1 VTKVRELL
9 EAIERVRERIER
21 HGSKLSQNEM
31 LTRYALVDPILRAL
45 GWDTEDPEQVVPE
58 FSTKA
63 GRADYALLVKGEPYI
78 IVEAKP
84 LGATLTNAAQQ
95 GVNYCVTEGIPYFVC
110 TDGNRW
116 VIYDTHKPVKLEEKV
131 IAQAEISSG
140 GDVNYDA
147 ARQLLALW
155 RPAMPKVKVGPPSV
169 ATEERETEKE
179 RETETRDET
188 QLEQSLQRLKEQVRP
203 GQSPPTSIR
212 FPDGTQEDLRTWKDL
227 LVAVAKWALPKL
239 KQKGKLPLDNLIQD
253 QDRLIQNGR
262 QMLRPQDIGYGWL
275 METNFSSKD
284 CVRNAVRIL
293 EAAGVSADQVFVTL
307 GEGQGRRGRTPK
319 RQR

>member
-1 VTKVRELL
+1 MRELL
-9 EAIERVRERIER
+9 EAIKRVCERIKRYENQLR
-21 HGSKLSQNEM
+21 QNEM

-58 FSTKA
+58 FSMRT
-63 GRADYALLVKGEPYI
+63 GRADYALLVKGKPCI
-78 IVEAKP
+78 IVEAEP
-84 LGATLTNAAQQ
+84 LKAALTRAAEQ
-95 GVNYCVTEGIPYFVC
+95 GVRYAVSEGIPYFVC

-116 VIYDTHKPVKLEEKV
+116 VIYDTFKRVPLEEKI

-155 RPAMPKVKVGPPSV
+155 RPAMPEVKVAKPPVLSRKGGPPPTPSG
-169 ATEERETEKE
+169 
-179 RETETRDET
+179 
-188 QLEQSLQRLKEQVRP
+188 LSLQELRKQVRP

-239 KQKGKLPLDNLIQD
+239 KQKGKLPLDKLIQRD
-253 QDRLIQNGR
+253 GQGIS
-262 QMLRPQDIGYGWL
+262 LRDIGEGWKV
-275 METNFSSKD
+275 ETFGPDAKG
-284 CVRNAVRIL
+284 CVRKAIRIL

>member
-1 VTKVRELL
+1 L

-63 GRADYALLVKGEPYI
+63 GRADYALLVEGKSHI
-78 IVEAKP
+78 IVEAEP
-84 LGATLTNAAQQ
+84 LGAALTRAAEQ
-95 GVNYCVTEGIPYFVC
+95 GVRYAVREGIPYFVC

-116 VIYDTHKPVKLEEKV
+116 VIYDTHKPVRLEEKV

-155 RPAMPKVKVGPPSV
+155 RPAMPEVKVAKPPVLSRKGGPPPTPSG
-169 ATEERETEKE
+169 
-179 RETETRDET
+179 
-188 QLEQSLQRLKEQVRP
+188 LSLQELRKQMRP
-203 GQSPPTSIR
+203 GQSPPTSVR
-212 FPDGTQEDLRTWKDL
+212 FPDGTQENLRTWKDL

-239 KQKGKLPLDNLIQD
+239 KQKLKQKGKSPLG
-253 QDRLIQNGR
+253 RLIQSGR
-262 QMLRPQDIGYGWL
+262 QRLRRPQEDNGLRRPQDIGYGWQV
-275 METNFSSKD
+275 ETKFSSKD

-307 GEGQGRRGRTPK
+307 GEGQGRRGRPPK

>member
-1 VTKVRELL
+1 MRELL
-9 EAIERVRERIER
+9 EAIKRVCERIKRYENQLR
-21 HGSKLSQNEM
+21 QNEM

-58 FSTKA
+58 FSTRT
-63 GRADYALLVKGEPYI
+63 GRADYALLVEGKSHI
-78 IVEAKP
+78 IVEAEP
-84 LGATLTNAAQQ
+84 LGAALTRAAQQ

-116 VIYDTHKPVKLEEKV
+116 VIYDTFKPVPLKEKI

-155 RPAMPKVKVGPPSV
+155 RPAMPEVKVAKPPVLSEEGGPPPTPSGP
-169 ATEERETEKE
+169 
-179 RETETRDET
+179 
-188 QLEQSLQRLKEQVRP
+188 SLQELRKQVQR

-212 FPDGTQEDLRTWKDL
+212 FPDGKQEDLRTWKDL

-239 KQKGKLPLDNLIQD
+239 KQKGKLPLDKLIQRD
-253 QDRLIQNGR
+253 GQGIS
-262 QMLRPQDIGYGWL
+262 LRDIGEGWKV
-275 METNFSSKD
+275 ETFGPDAKG
-284 CVRNAVRIL
+284 CVRKAIRIL

-319 RQR
+319 RQW

>member
-1 VTKVRELL
+1 MTKARELL

-63 GRADYALLVKGEPYI
+63 GRADYALLVEGKSHI
-78 IVEAKP
+78 IVEAEP
-84 LGATLTNAAQQ
+84 LGAALTRAAEQ
-95 GVNYCVTEGIPYFVC
+95 GVRYAVSEGIPYFVC

-155 RPAMPKVKVGPPSV
+155 RPAMPEVKVAKPPVLSRKGGPPPTPSG
-169 ATEERETEKE
+169 
-179 RETETRDET
+179 
-188 QLEQSLQRLKEQVRP
+188 LSLQELRKQMRP
-203 GQSPPTSIR
+203 GQSPPTSVR
-212 FPDGTQEDLRTWKDL
+212 FPDGKQEDLRTWSGL

-239 KQKGKLPLDNLIQD
+239 KQKGKLPLDKLIQRD
-253 QDRLIQNGR
+253 GQGIS
-262 QMLRPQDIGYGWL
+262 LRDIGEGWKV
-275 METNFSSKD
+275 ETFGPDAKG
-284 CVRNAVRIL
+284 CVRKAIHIL

-307 GEGQGRRGRTPK
+307 GEGQGRRGRPPK

>member
-116 VIYDTHKPVKLEEKV
+116 VIYDTHKPVKLEEKI
-131 IAQAEISSG
+131 IAQAEISGG

-155 RPAMPKVKVGPPSV
+155 RPAMPEVKVGAPLV
-169 ATEERETEKE
+169 ATGERESEERRKP
-179 RETETRDET
+179 ETRDET

-203 GQSPPTSIR
+203 GQSPPTSVR
-212 FPDGTQEDLRTWKDL
+212 FPDGKQEDLRTWKDL

-239 KQKGKLPLDNLIQD
+239 KQKGKLPLDKLIQRD
-253 QDRLIQNGR
+253 GQGIS
-262 QMLRPQDIGYGWL
+262 LRDIGEGWKV
-275 METNFSSKD
+275 ETFGPDAKG
-284 CVRNAVRIL
+284 CVRKAIRIL

-307 GEGQGRRGRTPK
+307 GEGQGRRGRPPK
-319 RQR
+319 GRG

>member
-1 VTKVRELL
+1 VRELL

-45 GWDTEDPEQVVPE
+45 GWDTEDPEQVEPE
-58 FSTKA
+58 PRTET
-63 GRADYALLVKGEPYI
+63 GRPDYALKHDGKPIVM
-78 IVEAKP
+78 VEAKP
-84 LGATLTNAAQQ
+84 LRSDLEKARGE
-95 GVNYCVTEGIPYFVC
+95 GFRYCWQNKVPFYAI
-110 TDGNRW
+110 TDGNVWELHDLREMGG
-116 VIYDTHKPVKLEEKV
+116 K
-131 IAQAEISSG
+131 EIFRIQLSRDNPG
-140 GDVNYDA
+140 DA

-155 RPAMPKVKVGPPSV
+155 RPAMPKVKVGAPLV
-169 ATEERETEKE
+169 ATGERESEERRKP
-179 RETETRDET
+179 ETRVET

-227 LVAVAKWALPKL
+227 LVAVAKWALPRL

-307 GEGQGRRGRTPK
+307 GEGQGRRGGPPK
-319 RQR
+319 GRG

>member
-1 VTKVRELL
+1 
-9 EAIERVRERIER
+9 
-21 HGSKLSQNEM
+21 M

-58 FSTKA
+58 FSMRT
-63 GRADYALLVKGEPYI
+63 GRADYALLVKGKPCI
-78 IVEAKP
+78 IVEAEP
-84 LGATLTNAAQQ
+84 LKAALTRAAEQ
-95 GVNYCVTEGIPYFVC
+95 GVRYAVSEGIPYFVC

-116 VIYDTHKPVKLEEKV
+116 VIYDTFKRVPLEEKI

-155 RPAMPKVKVGPPSV
+155 RPAMPEVKVGAPLV
-169 ATEERETEKE
+169 ATGERESEERRKP
-179 RETETRDET
+179 ETRVET
-188 QLEQSLQRLKEQVRP
+188 QIEQSLQRLKEQMRP

-239 KQKGKLPLDNLIQD
+239 KQKGKLPLDKLIQRD
-253 QDRLIQNGR
+253 GQGIS
-262 QMLRPQDIGYGWL
+262 LRDIGEGWKV
-275 METNFSSKD
+275 ETFGPDAKG
-284 CVRNAVRIL
+284 CVRKAIRIL

>member
-116 VIYDTHKPVKLEEKV
+116 VIYDTHKPVRLEEKV

-155 RPAMPKVKVGPPSV
+155 RPAMPEVKVAKPPVLSRKGGPPPTPSG
-169 ATEERETEKE
+169 
-179 RETETRDET
+179 
-188 QLEQSLQRLKEQVRP
+188 LSLQELRKQVRP

-239 KQKGKLPLDNLIQD
+239 QQQRKLPLGSLI
-253 QDRLIQNGR
+253 RRGG
-262 QMLRPQDIGYGWL
+262 QMRAPRDIGDGWKV
-275 METNFSSKD
+275 ETWFD
-284 CVRNAVRIL
+284 ARGCVRNAVRIL
-293 EAAGVSADQVFVTL
+293 REAEISADEVFVTP
-307 GEGQGRRGRTPK
+307 GEGQGRRGRPPK

>member
-1 VTKVRELL
+1 
-9 EAIERVRERIER
+9 
-21 HGSKLSQNEM
+21 M

-58 FSTKA
+58 FQTEV
-63 GRADYALLVKGEPYI
+63 GRPDYILCHENLRIG
-78 IVEAKP
+78 VEAKKFGTADRDFEQAYKRALP
-84 LGATLTNAAQQ
+84 LWQS
-95 GVNYCVTEGIPYFVC
+95 EGIRYYII
-110 TDGNRW
+110 TDGDRW
-116 VIYDTHKPVKLEEKV
+116 VLWDISKPRKENPEP
-131 IAQAEISSG
+131 I
-140 GDVNYDA
+140 VNIWLSRDNPGDA

-212 FPDGTQEDLRTWKDL
+212 FPDGKQEDLRTWKDL

-239 KQKGKLPLDNLIQD
+239 QQQRKLPLGSLIRRD
-253 QDRLIQNGR
+253 G
-262 QMLRPQDIGYGWL
+262 QMRAPKDIGDGWKV
-275 METNFSSKD
+275 ETWFSARG
-284 CVRNAVRIL
+284 CVQNAVRIL
-293 EAAGVSADQVFVTL
+293 REAKISADEVFVTP
-307 GEGQGRRGRTPK
+307 GEGQGRRGRLPK
-319 RQR
+319 GKG

>member
-84 LGATLTNAAQQ
+84 LGVTLTNAAQQ

-140 GDVNYDA
+140 GDVNYDS

-188 QLEQSLQRLKEQVRP
+188 QLEQSLQQLKEQMRP

-239 KQKGKLPLDNLIQD
+239 QQQRKLPLGSLIRRD
-253 QDRLIQNGR
+253 G
-262 QMLRPQDIGYGWL
+262 QMRAPKDIGDGWKV
-275 METNFSSKD
+275 ETWFSARG
-284 CVRNAVRIL
+284 CVQNAVRIL
-293 EAAGVSADQVFVTL
+293 REAKISADEVFVTP
-307 GEGQGRRGRTPK
+307 GEGQGRRGRLPK
-319 RQR
+319 GKG

>member
-1 VTKVRELL
+1 VRELL

-58 FSTKA
+58 FQTEV
-63 GRADYALLVKGEPYI
+63 GRPDYILCHENLRIG
-78 IVEAKP
+78 VEAKRFGTADRDFEQAYKRALP
-84 LGATLTNAAQQ
+84 LWQS
-95 GVNYCVTEGIPYFVC
+95 EGIRYYII
-110 TDGNRW
+110 TDGDRW
-116 VIYDTHKPVKLEEKV
+116 VLWDISKPRKENPEP
-131 IAQAEISSG
+131 I
-140 GDVNYDA
+140 VNIWLSRDNPGDA

-155 RPAMPKVKVGPPSV
+155 RPAMPEVKVGAPLV
-169 ATEERETEKE
+169 ATGEQESEERRKP
-179 RETETRDET
+179 ETRDET

-212 FPDGTQEDLRTWKDL
+212 FPDGKQEDLRTWKDL

>member
-1 VTKVRELL
+1 MRELL
-9 EAIERVRERIER
+9 EAIKRVCERIKRYENQLR
-21 HGSKLSQNEM
+21 QNEM

-58 FSTKA
+58 FSMRT
-63 GRADYALLVKGEPYI
+63 GRADYALLVKGKPCI
-78 IVEAKP
+78 IVEAEP
-84 LGATLTNAAQQ
+84 LKAALTRAAEQ
-95 GVNYCVTEGIPYFVC
+95 GVRYAVSEGIPYFVC

-116 VIYDTHKPVKLEEKV
+116 VIYDTFKRVPLEEKI

-155 RPAMPKVKVGPPSV
+155 RPAMPEVKVGAPLV
-169 ATEERETEKE
+169 ATGERESEERRKP
-179 RETETRDET
+179 ETRVET
-188 QLEQSLQRLKEQVRP
+188 QLEQSLQRLKEQMRP

-307 GEGQGRRGRTPK
+307 GEGQGRRGRPPK

>member
-45 GWDTEDPEQVVPE
+45 GWDTEDPEQVEPE
-58 FSTKA
+58 PRTET
-63 GRADYALLVKGEPYI
+63 GRPDYALKHDGKPIVM
-78 IVEAKP
+78 VEAKP
-84 LGATLTNAAQQ
+84 LRSDLEKARGE
-95 GVNYCVTEGIPYFVC
+95 GFRYCWQNKVPFYAI
-110 TDGNRW
+110 TDGNVWELHDLREMGG
-116 VIYDTHKPVKLEEKV
+116 K
-131 IAQAEISSG
+131 EIFRIQLSRDNPG
-140 GDVNYDA
+140 DA

-155 RPAMPKVKVGPPSV
+155 RPAMPEVKVAKPPIFPKAPPTPSG
-169 ATEERETEKE
+169 
-179 RETETRDET
+179 
-188 QLEQSLQRLKEQVRP
+188 LSLQELRKQVRP

-239 KQKGKLPLDNLIQD
+239 QQQRKLPLGSLIRRD
-253 QDRLIQNGR
+253 G
-262 QMLRPQDIGYGWL
+262 QMRAPKDIGDGWKV
-275 METNFSSKD
+275 ETWFSARG
-284 CVRNAVRIL
+284 CVQNAVRIL
-293 EAAGVSADQVFVTL
+293 REAKISADEVFVTP
-307 GEGQGRRGRTPK
+307 GEGQGRRGRLPK